1 MHCARLLCMP
11 APRDE
16 FVEHCLELLGRLG
29 SCRSRRMFGGHGLYV
44 GELFIAIVARE
55 RLYLKVDAVS
65 LPAFEAAGCA
75 QFTVEAKGKSMTMAY
90 WTVPDE
96 ALESPE
102 LMAPWGRRAR
112 DAALRAALSRE
123 KKPARLK
130 PVAASQKKAKR

>member
-1 MHCARLLCMP
+1 MP

-16 FVEHCLELLGRLG
+16 FVDHCVELLGRLG
-29 SCRSRRMFGGHGLYV
+29 SCRARRMFGGHGLYV
-44 GELFIAIVARE
+44 GELFIAIIARE

-75 QFTVEAKGKSMTMAY
+75 QFTVEAKGKPMTMAY

-112 DAALRAALSRE
+112 DAALRAALRAKVSRE

-130 PVAASQKKAKR
+130 PVAPLQKKARR